1 MIFAAGL
8 GTRLHPYTENH
19 PKALYPVDGKPLLY
33 HCIMKLKEAG
43 VTRVVINVHHFAD
56 QIIEYVEAN
65 DLFGLEI
72 LFSDERSRLL
82 ETGGGIR
89 KAIPLLRDDE
99 PILIHNVD
107 ILSNLDINWFYNQF
121 HQSNAEAMLLVSGRP
136 SDRKL
141 LADPQMRLCGW
152 MNQKSGEIKSP
163 FDHSQLE
170 GLNRYS
176 FSGIHLIHPSMCKRM
191 DKREEV
197 FPIMDFYLSECADA
211 SIYLCEYRSL
221 EVMDVGKMAD
231 AHEASLF
238 LNRISKP
245 NNVG

>member
-19 PKALYPVDGKPLLY
+19 PKALYPVDGMPLLY
-33 HCIMKLKEAG
+33 HCIMKLREAG
-43 VTRVVINVHHFAD
+43 ITRVVINVHHFAD

-65 DLFGLEI
+65 DSFGLEI

-89 KAIPLLRDDE
+89 KAIPLLSDDE

-107 ILSNLDINWFYNQF
+107 ILSNLDIKWFYNQF
-121 HQSNAEAMLLVSGRP
+121 YQSNAEALLLVSDRP

-141 LADPQMRLCGW
+141 LADPQMRLRGW
-152 MNQKSGEIKSP
+152 MNQKSGDVKSP
-163 FDHSQLE
+163 LDHSQLE

-211 SIYLCEYRSL
+211 SIYLCDYSAL
-221 EVMDVGKMAD
+221 EVMDVGKIAD

-238 LNRISKP
+238 LTRINKP
-245 NNVG
+245 TNFG